1 MAAVTTRTPLPM
13 RWALGFAAV
22 YAVLA
27 ALARLTVVDSNVVGL
42 VWPGA
47 GVAMLWLLAESPQRH
62 AHVLVPLTLIH
73 AVINGATG
81 APWSVVVLGA
91 LSLACQTWITVAL
104 LRRWCPVLLG
114 AGGSASLRSPRT
126 LGWACVAAAL
136 GSLAGAAIGSWGLWL
151 AGDAHWGVWEPLGWY
166 ARHFAG
172 LIVVGFVGHLA
183 WEWNTQPVARRASGG
198 SQREFALM
206 WAVSTLVVTV
216 VFLQPLPIV
225 FLVIPLC
232 VWSAARFATY
242 LAGLHALALGLGG
255 LLLTLAGR
263 GPGTS
268 LEDPVQ
274 AVFVAQLFL
283 VAVVLT
289 ALAVGTLSDRIDELV
304 VRMGEARARSAE
316 QTELLAEM
324 TESMDSGL
332 IVLDR
337 RGRIERSNG
346 ASRRLARQV
355 RPGVPDDAALAD
367 LVDLVLHPSADS
379 TGGARAE
386 LGVGDVLVPTGS
398 GGDLVIAVSRTPLI
412 SRRGEDGRSGVLL
425 VLSEVTEHRH
435 GLRPLVSF
443 ASTAAHDLRGPLT
456 AIRSWLDLAALDL
469 ADDSETRASIARAQL
484 ASEQMA
490 GLISDLLA
498 QAVAE
503 AGDLVVEDVALT
515 GADGALV
522 QAAALL
528 GPEDVLDVPDDG
540 LPWVHADG
548 VAVRQLFA
556 NLVGNAVKYS
566 RPGVPAHVRMTAQR
580 QGARVVIEVEDNG
593 IGVDTTERA
602 LIFQRF
608 HRGDARPGNR
618 GTGMGLSICQAIVQ
632 RHGGSIECL
641 RAESGQGSVFR
652 FDLPAATSDAES
664 VPVMLATPEP
674 VSDELAT
681 A

>member
-1 MAAVTTRTPLPM
+1 MTAVAGLSPQ
-13 RWALGFAAV
+13 WALGFAAV

-27 ALARLTVVDSNVVGL
+27 SLARLTVVDDNIVGL
-42 VWPGA
+42 VWLGA
-47 GVAMLWLLAESPQRH
+47 GIAMLWLLAESPQRQ

-73 AVINGATG
+73 AGINGLTG
-81 APWSVVVLGA
+81 APWQVVVFGA
-91 LSLACQTWITVAL
+91 LSLTCQTWITVAL
-104 LRRWCPVLLG
+104 LRRWCPLLLG
-114 AGGSASLRSPRT
+114 AGGTASFRSPRT

-136 GSLAGAAIGSWGLWL
+136 GSLVGAAIGSWGLWL
-151 AGDAHWGVWEPLGWY
+151 AGGEHWNSWEPLSWF
-166 ARHFAG
+166 ARHFVG
-172 LIVVGFVGHLA
+172 LVVIGCVGHLA
-183 WEWNTQPVARRASGG
+183 WEWNTQPVARRAGGG

-206 WAVSTLVVTV
+206 WAVSMIVVAV

-225 FLVIPLC
+225 FLVVPLC

-242 LAGLHALALGLGG
+242 LAGLHALALGVGG

-263 GPGTS
+263 GPSTS
-268 LEDPVQ
+268 LADPVQ

-283 VAVVLT
+283 VSVVLT
-289 ALAVGTLSDRIDELV
+289 GLAVGTLSDRIDELV
-304 VRMGEARARSAE
+304 GRMSEAQARSAE
-316 QTELLAEM
+316 QAELLAEM
-324 TESMDSGL
+324 TESMGEGL

-337 RGRIERSNG
+337 EGRIERSNG
-346 ASRRLARQV
+346 ASWRLAHRV
-355 RPGVPDDAALAD
+355 SPDASDAVALAH
-367 LVDLVLHPSADS
+367 LVERVLAPPAAEASAS
-379 TGGARAE
+379 HAE
-386 LGVGDVLVPTGS
+386 LGVGDVLVPTAS
-398 GGDLVIAVSRTPLI
+398 GGDLVIAVSRTPLV
-412 SRRGEDGRSGVLL
+412 SRHGEDGRSGVLL

-469 ADDSETRASIARAQL
+469 ADDSDTLASINRAQL
-484 ASEQMA
+484 ASKQMA

-503 AGDLVVEDVALT
+503 AGDLVAEDVALT
-515 GADGALV
+515 GNHGALV

-528 GPEDVLDVPDDG
+528 RPEDVLEVPADG
-540 LPWVHADG
+540 LPRVHADRI
-548 VAVRQLFA
+548 AVRQLFA

-566 RPGVPAHVRMTAQR
+566 RRGVPAHVRVSAER
-580 QGARVVIEVEDNG
+580 QGSRVVIEVEDNG
-593 IGVDTTERA
+593 IGVDQAERA
-602 LIFQRF
+602 LIFERF
-608 HRGDARPGNR
+608 HRGDTARPGKR

-652 FDLPAATSDAES
+652 FDLPAAAAG
-664 VPVMLATPEP
+664 VEP
-674 VSDELAT
+674 VSEPVSGELTT